1 MNNKKKDENFLM
13 LINKNC
19 TIELK
24 EFVRL
29 SINNIEKGCA
39 HMGVDPVRMDP
50 HQSVNSMN
58 VRNVQAESVKQL
70 QLNVEKASEESQK
83 QQEDLDLSKAMDSLK
98 KTFER
103 LSRFFKTEAQFT
115 IERELNMIIIKIKD
129 RDTGEIVRQIP
140 PEVAVKIAKN
150 LQELIGILFDEKV

>member
-1 MNNKKKDENFLM
+1 M
-13 LINKNC
+13 
-19 TIELK
+19 
-24 EFVRL
+24 
-29 SINNIEKGCA
+29 S
-39 HMGVDPVRMDP
+39 VDPVRMDP
-50 HQSVNSMN
+50 HRNVNSMN
-58 VRNVQAESVKQL
+58 VRNVQTESVKQL
-70 QLNVEKASEESQK
+70 QLNVEKASEEPKK

-150 LQELIGILFDEKV
+150 LQELMGILFDEKV

>member
-1 MNNKKKDENFLM
+1 
-13 LINKNC
+13 
-19 TIELK
+19 
-24 EFVRL
+24 
-29 SINNIEKGCA
+29 
-39 HMGVDPVRMDP
+39 MGVDPVRMDP

-70 QLNVEKASEESQK
+70 QLNVEKASEEPKK

>member
-1 MNNKKKDENFLM
+1 MN
-13 LINKNC
+13 
-19 TIELK
+19 
-24 EFVRL
+24 
-29 SINNIEKGCA
+29 
-39 HMGVDPVRMDP
+39 VDSVRMDP
-50 HQSVNSMN
+50 HHNTNTMN
-58 VRNVQAESVKQL
+58 VNRVQTESVKQL
-70 QLNVEKASEESQK
+70 QLNVEKASEEPQK
-83 QQEDLDLSKAMDSLK
+83 QQNNDVDLSKAMDSLK

-129 RDTGEIVRQIP
+129 KDTGEIVRQIP

>member
-1 MNNKKKDENFLM
+1 
-13 LINKNC
+13 
-19 TIELK
+19 
-24 EFVRL
+24 
-29 SINNIEKGCA
+29 
-39 HMGVDPVRMDP
+39 
-50 HQSVNSMN
+50 MN
-58 VRNVQAESVKQL
+58 VNKVQTESVKQL
-70 QLNVEKASEESQK
+70 QLNVEKASEEPQK
-83 QQEDLDLSKAMDSLK
+83 QQNNDVDLSKAMDSLK

-150 LQELIGILFDEKV
+150 LQELMGILFDEKV

>member
-1 MNNKKKDENFLM
+1 MN
-13 LINKNC
+13 
-19 TIELK
+19 
-24 EFVRL
+24 
-29 SINNIEKGCA
+29 
-39 HMGVDPVRMDP
+39 VDSVRMDP
-50 HQSVNSMN
+50 HHNTNTMN
-58 VRNVQAESVKQL
+58 VNKVQTESVKQL
-70 QLNVEKASEESQK
+70 QLNVEKASEEPQK
-83 QQEDLDLSKAMDSLK
+83 QQNNDVDLSKAMDSLK

-129 RDTGEIVRQIP
+129 KDTGEIVRQIP

>member
-1 MNNKKKDENFLM
+1 M
-13 LINKNC
+13 
-19 TIELK
+19 
-24 EFVRL
+24 
-29 SINNIEKGCA
+29 S
-39 HMGVDPVRMDP
+39 VDPVRMDP
-50 HQSVNSMN
+50 HRNVNSMN
-58 VRNVQAESVKQL
+58 VKNVQTESVKQL
-70 QLNVEKASEESQK
+70 QLNVEKASEEPKK

-150 LQELIGILFDEKV
+150 LQELMGILFDKKV

>member
-1 MNNKKKDENFLM
+1 M
-13 LINKNC
+13 
-19 TIELK
+19 
-24 EFVRL
+24 
-29 SINNIEKGCA
+29 S
-39 HMGVDPVRMDP
+39 VDPVRMDP
-50 HQSVNSMN
+50 HRNVNSMN
-58 VRNVQAESVKQL
+58 VRNVQIESLKQL
-70 QLNVEKASEESQK
+70 QLNVEKASEELKK

-150 LQELIGILFDEKV
+150 FQELMGILFDEKV

>member
-1 MNNKKKDENFLM
+1 M
-13 LINKNC
+13 
-19 TIELK
+19 
-24 EFVRL
+24 
-29 SINNIEKGCA
+29 S
-39 HMGVDPVRMDP
+39 VDPVRMDP
-50 HQSVNSMN
+50 HRNVNSMN
-58 VRNVQAESVKQL
+58 VKNVQTEILKQL
-70 QLNVEKASEESQK
+70 QLNVEKASEEPKK

-150 LQELIGILFDEKV
+150 LQELMGILFDEKV

>member
-1 MNNKKKDENFLM
+1 M
-13 LINKNC
+13 
-19 TIELK
+19 
-24 EFVRL
+24 
-29 SINNIEKGCA
+29 S
-39 HMGVDPVRMDP
+39 VDPVRMDP
-50 HQSVNSMN
+50 HRNVNSMN
-58 VRNVQAESVKQL
+58 VKNVQTESLKQL
-70 QLNVEKASEESQK
+70 QLNVEKASEEPKK
-83 QQEDLDLSKAMDSLK
+83 QQEDLDLPKAMDSLK

-150 LQELIGILFDEKV
+150 LQELMGILFDEKV

>member
-1 MNNKKKDENFLM
+1 M
-13 LINKNC
+13 
-19 TIELK
+19 
-24 EFVRL
+24 
-29 SINNIEKGCA
+29 S
-39 HMGVDPVRMDP
+39 VDPVRMDP
-50 HQSVNSMN
+50 HRNVNSMN
-58 VRNVQAESVKQL
+58 VKNVQTESLKQL
-70 QLNVEKASEESQK
+70 QLNVEKASEEPKK

-150 LQELIGILFDEKV
+150 FQELMGILFDEKV

>member
-1 MNNKKKDENFLM
+1 M
-13 LINKNC
+13 
-19 TIELK
+19 
-24 EFVRL
+24 
-29 SINNIEKGCA
+29 S
-39 HMGVDPVRMDP
+39 VDPVRMDP
-50 HQSVNSMN
+50 HRNVNSMN
-58 VRNVQAESVKQL
+58 VRNVQIESLKQL
-70 QLNVEKASEESQK
+70 QLNVEKASEEPKK

-150 LQELIGILFDEKV
+150 LQELMGILFDEKV

>member
-1 MNNKKKDENFLM
+1 M
-13 LINKNC
+13 
-19 TIELK
+19 
-24 EFVRL
+24 
-29 SINNIEKGCA
+29 S
-39 HMGVDPVRMDP
+39 VDPVRMDP
-50 HQSVNSMN
+50 HRNVNSMN

-70 QLNVEKASEESQK
+70 QLNVEKASEEPKK

>member
-1 MNNKKKDENFLM
+1 M
-13 LINKNC
+13 
-19 TIELK
+19 
-24 EFVRL
+24 
-29 SINNIEKGCA
+29 S
-39 HMGVDPVRMDP
+39 VDPVRMDP
-50 HQSVNSMN
+50 HWNVNSMN
-58 VRNVQAESVKQL
+58 VKNVQTESVKQL
-70 QLNVEKASEESQK
+70 QLNVEKASEEPKK

-150 LQELIGILFDEKV
+150 LQELMGILFDEKV

>member
-1 MNNKKKDENFLM
+1 M
-13 LINKNC
+13 
-19 TIELK
+19 
-24 EFVRL
+24 
-29 SINNIEKGCA
+29 S
-39 HMGVDPVRMDP
+39 VDPVRMDP
-50 HQSVNSMN
+50 HRNVNSMN
-58 VRNVQAESVKQL
+58 VKNVQTESLKQL
-70 QLNVEKASEESQK
+70 QLNVEKASEEPKK

-150 LQELIGILFDEKV
+150 LQELMGILFDKKV

>member
-1 MNNKKKDENFLM
+1 M
-13 LINKNC
+13 
-19 TIELK
+19 
-24 EFVRL
+24 
-29 SINNIEKGCA
+29 S
-39 HMGVDPVRMDP
+39 VDPVRMDP
-50 HQSVNSMN
+50 HRNVNSMN
-58 VRNVQAESVKQL
+58 VKNVQTESLKQL
-70 QLNVEKASEESQK
+70 QLNVEKASEEPKK

-150 LQELIGILFDEKV
+150 LQELMGILFDEKV

>member
-1 MNNKKKDENFLM
+1 M
-13 LINKNC
+13 
-19 TIELK
+19 
-24 EFVRL
+24 
-29 SINNIEKGCA
+29 S
-39 HMGVDPVRMDP
+39 VDPVRMDP
-50 HQSVNSMN
+50 HRNVNSMN
-58 VRNVQAESVKQL
+58 VKNVQTESLKQL
-70 QLNVEKASEESQK
+70 QLNVEKASEEPKK

-103 LSRFFKTEAQFT
+103 LSRFFKTEAQFA

-150 LQELIGILFDEKV
+150 LQELMGILFDEKV

>member
-1 MNNKKKDENFLM
+1 M
-13 LINKNC
+13 
-19 TIELK
+19 
-24 EFVRL
+24 
-29 SINNIEKGCA
+29 S
-39 HMGVDPVRMDP
+39 VDPVRMDP
-50 HQSVNSMN
+50 HRNVNSMN
-58 VRNVQAESVKQL
+58 VRNVQTESVKQL
-70 QLNVEKASEESQK
+70 QLNVEKASEEPKK
-83 QQEDLDLSKAMDSLK
+83 QQEDLDLSKVMDSLK

-150 LQELIGILFDEKV
+150 LQELMGILFDEKV